1 MADNNGF
8 AAIQAA
14 AAKKRDTGGT
24 VAGKLASGGA
34 KTPGSG
40 NNNNAP
46 KNAAI
51 ARRLSKGSPKSNSAT
66 PPGPGDNGTNQESG
80 Y

>member
-14 AAKKRDTGGT
+14 VAKKRNAGGA
-24 VAGKLASGGA
+24 VAQKIASGGP

-46 KNAAI
+46 RGAAI
-51 ARRLSKGSPKSNSAT
+51 ARRLSKGSSKSD
-66 PPGPGDNGTNQESG
+66 PGDNGANQESG

>member
-1 MADNNGF
+1 MADNPF
-8 AAIQAA
+8 AALQAA
-14 AAKKRDTGGT
+14 GAKKRNAGGA
-24 VAGKLASGGA
+24 VAQKLSSGGA
-34 KTPGSG
+34 KTPGVG

-51 ARRLSKGSPKSNSAT
+51 ARRLAKGSPKSSPSAS
-66 PPGPGDNGTNQESG
+66 PPGPGDNGANQESG